1 MLTKSLLY
9 RPTCMFGAELLIVVA
24 IGAMIS
30 GVMPHLS
37 ARSLALLNFLL
48 ALTLLGG
55 GWAIFKYEKILMDSI
70 YPLPAQFT
78 FISVL
83 ALPIYRHLEGQR
95 RSGRRVFGPPD
106 VIGESSASG
115 EVRGLLVIT

>member
-1 MLTKSLLY
+1 M
-9 RPTCMFGAELLIVVA
+9 
-24 IGAMIS
+24 
-30 GVMPHLS
+30 
-37 ARSLALLNFLL
+37 LNFLL

-55 GWAIFKYEKILMDSI
+55 GWTIFKYEKILMDSI

-95 RSGRRVFGPPD
+95 RSGRRVFSPPD
-106 VIGESSASG
+106 VICESSASG